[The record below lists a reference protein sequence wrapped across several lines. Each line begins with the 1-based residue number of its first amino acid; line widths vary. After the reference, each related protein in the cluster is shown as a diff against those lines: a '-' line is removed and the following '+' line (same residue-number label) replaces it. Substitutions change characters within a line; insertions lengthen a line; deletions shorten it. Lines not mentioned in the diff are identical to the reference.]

1 MEANIKLGRIF
12 GIDVGLHYSW
22 LIIALLVTLSLT
34 GQFRATNP
42 QWGAGVIWATAIAT
56 ALLFF
61 ASIVAHELSH
71 AAVAKAN
78 GLPVK
83 SITLFA
89 LGGVAL
95 IEKEAEDAKT
105 EFWMGIVGPIASVV
119 IGFTFLGLMMA
130 LGWTPSLAPETPL
143 GAMLMWLG
151 VINIVLAI
159 FNMIPGYPMD
169 GGRVLRAIVWWVTG
183 DAVRAT
189 RIAARAGS
197 VVGYGLIIVGIF
209 RFFGGAGFG
218 GLWLSFI
225 GWFLLDAARASRAQL
240 ETSENLR
247 DVRVGDVITP
257 NCPVVDSRDNLQTFV
272 DEHLLRTGHRCFV
285 VEEQGRIS
293 GIITPHELKG
303 VERTKWPYT
312 TVDAV
317 MVPLEKLHT
326 VNPHTLVTEALEM
339 MGRENVNQLPVV
351 SNGTVAGFISRGD
364 VLRLLQTRAE
374 LQTMRSG
381 YQRSQGR

>member
-12 GIDVGLHYSW
+12 GIEVGLHYSW

-34 GQFRATNP
+34 GHFRATNA
-42 QWGAGVIWATAIAT
+42 QWGAAAIWATAIIT

-95 IEKEAEDAKT
+95 IEKEAEDPKT
-105 EFWMGIVGPIASVV
+105 EFWMGIVGPIASAV
-119 IGFTFLGLMMA
+119 IGFACLGLTMA
-130 LGWTPSLAPETPL
+130 LGWTPAVAPETP
-143 GAMLMWLG
+143 ARAALMWLG
-151 VINIVLAI
+151 VINIALAI
-159 FNMIPGYPMD
+159 FNMIPGFPMD

-189 RIAARAGS
+189 RIATRAGS
-197 VVGYGLIIVGIF
+197 VVGYALIIVGIF

-218 GLWLSFI
+218 GLWLVFI

-240 ETSENLR
+240 ETSESLR
-247 DVRVGDVITP
+247 DVRVGAVMTP

-303 VERTKWPYT
+303 VERARWPYT

-317 MVPLEKLHT
+317 MLPLEKLHT
-326 VNPHTLVTEALEM
+326 IDPETPVKEALEV
-339 MGRENVNQLPVV
+339 MGREDVNQLPVLL
-351 SNGTVAGFISRGD
+351 NGTVAGIITRGD

-374 LQTMRSG
+374 MQTMRSG
-381 YQRSQGR
+381 